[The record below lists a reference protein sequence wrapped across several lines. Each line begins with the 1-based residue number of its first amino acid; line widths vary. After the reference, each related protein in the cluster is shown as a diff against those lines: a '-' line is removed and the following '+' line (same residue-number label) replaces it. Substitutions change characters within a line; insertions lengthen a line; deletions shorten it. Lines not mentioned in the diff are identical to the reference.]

1 VSGGALLA
9 KRPGLKAVIERMRCG
24 QSDGVVVRA
33 YERFM
38 RSVRTVVGGD
48 RADRGPRRLRHIGRL
63 FAAQGNVDFQ
73 TPTGRMLSTQVQSL
87 RSICARTRGT
97 SGRSRGPGRG
107 SAVSGSRDHRRA
119 T

>member
-38 RSVRTVVGGD
+38 RSIRTVVGGD

-73 TPTGRMLSTQVQSL
+73 TPTGRMLSTQV
-87 RSICARTRGT
+87 
-97 SGRSRGPGRG
+97 
-107 SAVSGSRDHRRA
+107 
-119 T
+119 